1 MKRFFCV
8 FLFSFLVFSCFAGVL
23 GRPRK
28 MKVAQTQ
35 YFDVIFCDESLH
47 TANLVIQNADLLYE
61 QAYEIVKPDEKI
73 RMPIIISPDSDKLK
87 ITYSPNPYNRIVIF
101 EGVPTIETALF
112 ENTVL
117 SLLFQEIAKAV
128 QYSVSSKFVQV
139 VKKFIPSD
147 MFQPIPF
154 INLPFS
160 FAEGF
165 SFVEGSSDGQGM
177 LNDKFALQQLVLAKA
192 QNKFPNWPQISVVK
206 NSKKENDFSSLA
218 GAAFIAFIQQR
229 WGMEKFLEFWNE
241 CGKLHLYLTS
251 GIFFKVYNVSI
262 SSAWNDFYD
271 AIPLPEDLELM
282 EELEKNSSKVIK
294 NDTEGAIKNILST
307 PYGII
312 WYDDIRHE
320 VDILDPSKDIKM
332 RQLLFLAS
340 DVNRISVSPDGR
352 FLVVSYTQIKNRD
365 EFKSEVSWIYDIQ
378 ERSFFKESYDLRE
391 GAIVQLKNGLYVIAG
406 INVKD
411 KAPSIEVYT
420 IPSLYEKLE
429 IDVDLSGFESIE
441 EYNDLKPQLLY
452 ERTFDYDTIP
462 SCPIF
467 VENDLM
473 FCVVHQNLQDYILA
487 VELSSE
493 KEKVFQLYD
502 ENSKSLK
509 IRELHNFSDDT
520 KTQKYSFSFI
530 PNGKVGFTRLG
541 IFQIDENNVPCQV
554 HLQKNDIHG
563 GVNYPVLYND
573 ELFYSAN
580 KIEYNE
586 LKKIP
591 FDLLDFSEGYV
602 QQSNV
607 ELPYLASETW
617 GYNNYKNY
625 NPLKYWF
632 HGLFIP
638 MLPVK
643 QISMTDGPKMWPGL
657 GLTYITNTDPLLN
670 TDMIFSA
677 AFGFANIDFE
687 YFTNP
692 NSDTLQK
699 MLDGMDDFSKNW
711 AFSFFIENTSTPVDI
726 SLGSIFAFDPFEGTY
741 NGELL
746 LTTAWQIPLG
756 MTFRKLNMDVQSKLG
771 ASTYYF
777 DNNQIK
783 EFPNLSNWPKL
794 EESYK
799 TFLLQSTVTYSN
811 VHQYGVSSF
820 EKRGLTF
827 STSLSAFWDLD
838 KTMKFLEEKKQEKLE
853 ATDESTT
860 QNSYSNEVMNSLSDF
875 VYSVEQFTFGFSLGI
890 AIPRLTP
897 LSMYQGMVLSVPA
910 TLSLDVFKEI
920 GTALKFS
927 SEILLFG
934 MEINQGVPILNLFFS
949 RVGLKFG
956 YTGSFLYDTQ
966 KTSLPNMFDVESF
979 RRTFTESIY
988 ADYISFSLDLDFVP
1002 IIGRLT
1008 ETMFNTHF
1016 DFHIYLHQQLF
1027 KFQFSIEFGY

>member
-1 MKRFFCV
+1 
-8 FLFSFLVFSCFAGVL
+8 
-23 GRPRK
+23 

-61 QAYEIVKPDEKI
+61 QAYETVKPDEKI
-73 RMPIIISPDSDKLK
+73 RMPIIISPDSDKLE

-101 EGVPTIETALF
+101 EGVPTVETALF

-177 LNDKFALQQLVLAKA
+177 LNDKFALQQLILAKV
-192 QNKFPNWPQISVVK
+192 QNKFPNWTQISVMK
-206 NSKKENDFSSLA
+206 NSKTENDFSSLA

-271 AIPLPEDLELM
+271 TIPLPEDLELM

-320 VDILDPSKDIKM
+320 VDIFDPSNDIKM

-352 FLVVSYTQIKNRD
+352 FLVVSYTQIKNRS

-441 EYNDLKPQLLY
+441 EYDDSNTQLLY
-452 ERTFDYDTIP
+452 ERTFDYTAVL
-462 SCPIF
+462 SCPVF
-467 VENDLM
+467 VDRDLI
-473 FCVVHQNLQDYILA
+473 FCVVHKELEDYILT
-487 VELSSE
+487 VELSTS
-493 KEKVFQLYD
+493 KEEVFQLYD
-502 ENSKSLK
+502 EKSNPLK
-509 IRELHNFSDDT
+509 IRELNNFS
-520 KTQKYSFSFI
+520 KNNNENFVFSFI
-530 PNGKVGFTRLG
+530 PNDKVGFTRLG
-541 IFQIDENNVPCQV
+541 IVQIDENKMPNKVY
-554 HLQKNDIHG
+554 LQKNDIYG
-563 GVNYPVLYND
+563 GINYPVLYND
-573 ELFYSAN
+573 ELFFSSS
-580 KIEYNE
+580 KIQYNE

-591 FDLLDFSEGYV
+591 LNLLEFSKGSV
-602 QQSNV
+602 QKSNL
-607 ELPYLASETW
+607 ELPYFVSETLD
-617 GYNNYKNY
+617 YSNYIKY
-625 NPLKYWF
+625 TPIKYWF

-643 QISMTDGPKMWPGL
+643 EISMSDGPKMWPGI

-677 AFGFANIDFE
+677 GFGFAKLNFE

-692 NSDTLQK
+692 NSETLK
-699 MLDGMDDFSKNW
+699 KLFVGMNDFSNNW

-726 SLGSIFAFDPFEGTY
+726 SLGSLYGLDYSLGSY
-741 NGELL
+741 NGEVI
-746 LTTAWQIPLG
+746 LTTSWRIPLG
-756 MTFRKLNMDVQSKLG
+756 MTFRTLDMNVQS
-771 ASTYYF
+771 YF
-777 DNNQIK
+777 DFSTKYYDPNQVEK
-783 EFPNLSNWPKL
+783 YPNLYNWPKF
-794 EESYK
+794 EDTYK
-799 TFLLQSTVTYSN
+799 TLLLKSTVTYSN
-811 VHQYGVSSF
+811 VHQYGLSLF
-820 EKRGLTF
+820 EKRGLVF
-827 STSLSAFWDLD
+827 SSNISALWDID
-838 KTMKFLEEKKQEKLE
+838 KSMRIMK
-853 ATDESTT
+853 
-860 QNSYSNEVMNSLSDF
+860 QNSVSNNSAKVQSDKNNTNAYSNSFLNVLN
-875 VYSVEQFTFGFSLGI
+875 SVEQFTFGFSLI
-890 AIPRLTP
+890 IEVPRVTP
-897 LSMYQGMVLSVPA
+897 LNMYKNMVLSVPA
-910 TLSLDVFKEI
+910 TFSLEIFNDI
-920 GTALKFS
+920 GTTLKFG
-927 SEILLFG
+927 SEFLLFG
-934 MEINQGVPILNLFFS
+934 VEINRGIP
-949 RVGLKFG
+949 
-956 YTGSFLYDTQ
+956 FLYLYFSNIGIKLGYFGFLYYDTLT
-966 KTSLPNMFDVESF
+966 TSLPNMLNFDSF
-979 RRTFTESIY
+979 RETFSKSY
-988 ADYISFSLDLDFVP
+988 YVDYISLTLDLGFVP
-1002 IIGRLT
+1002 IIGKLT
-1008 ETMFNTHF
+1008 ETMFNTCF
-1016 DFHIYLHQQLF
+1016 EFQFFLHQQMF
-1027 KFQFSIEFGY
+1027 KFHFSFELEY

>member
-1 MKRFFCV
+1 MK
-8 FLFSFLVFSCFAGVL
+8 L
-23 GRPRK
+23 
-28 MKVAQTQ
+28 AQTQ
-35 YFDVIFCDESLH
+35 YFDVIFCEESLH
-47 TANLVIQNADLLYE
+47 TANLVMQNADLLYE
-61 QAYEIVKPDEKI
+61 QAYELVKPNEKI
-73 RMPIIISPDSDKLK
+73 RMPIILSPDSDKLE

-101 EGVPTIETALF
+101 EGVPTIENALY
-112 ENTVL
+112 ENTIL
-117 SLLFQEIAKAV
+117 SLLFQEISRAV

-139 VKKFIPSD
+139 IQKIIPTD
-147 MFQPIPF
+147 MFQPVPF

-165 SFVEGSSDGQGM
+165 SFVEGSRDGQGM
-177 LNDKFALQQLVLAKA
+177 LNDNFALQQLVLAKS
-192 QNKFPNWPQISVVK
+192 QNKFPNWPQISVIK
-206 NSKKENDFSSLA
+206 NSKKENDFSSLT

-241 CGKLHLYLTS
+241 CGKLHLYFMS
-251 GIFFKVYNVSI
+251 GIFHKVYNVSL
-262 SSAWNDFYD
+262 STAWNDFYE

-340 DVNRISVSPDGR
+340 DVNRITVSPDGR
-352 FLVVSYTQIKNRD
+352 FLVVSYTQIKNRSQ
-365 EFKSEVSWIYDIQ
+365 FKSEVSWIYDIE
-378 ERSFFKESYDLRE
+378 ERAFLQESYDLRE
-391 GAIVQLKNGLYVIAG
+391 ATIVQLKNGLYVIAG
-406 INVKD
+406 INVKNNS
-411 KAPSIEVYT
+411 PSIEVHT

-429 IDVDLSGFESIE
+429 IDVDLSSYEMIE
-441 EYNDLKPQLLY
+441 ELNNSKPQLLY

-462 SCPIF
+462 ACPVF

-473 FCVVHQNLQDYILA
+473 FCVIHQNQEDYILA
-487 VELSSE
+487 VELSSD
-493 KEKVFQLYD
+493 KENVFQLYD

-509 IRELHNFSDDT
+509 IRELNHFSNDNSQNFT
-520 KTQKYSFSFI
+520 FSFI
-530 PNGKVGFTRLG
+530 PNEKVGFTRLG
-541 IFQIDENNVPCQV
+541 YFIIDENKIPNKVY
-554 HLQKNDIHG
+554 LQKNDIYG
-563 GVNYPVLYND
+563 GVNYPVLYKD
-573 ELFYSAN
+573 ELYYSAN

-591 FDLLDFSEGYV
+591 FDLLEFSEGFV
-602 QQSNV
+602 KQSNV
-607 ELPYLASETW
+607 ELPFLASETW

-643 QISMTDGPKMWPGL
+643 EISLSDGPKMWPGL

-677 AFGFANIDFE
+677 AFGFAKIDFE

-692 NSDTLQK
+692 NSDTLLK
-699 MLDGMDDFSKNW
+699 MLDGMNDFSKNW

-756 MTFRKLNMDVQSKLG
+756 MTFRKLNMNVQSKLG
-771 ASTYYF
+771 ASTEYF
-777 DNNQIK
+777 DKNKIN
-783 EFPNLSNWPKL
+783 EFPNLSDWPKFN
-794 EESYK
+794 ESYK
-799 TFLLQSTVTYSN
+799 TFLLQSTATYSN
-811 VHQYGVSSF
+811 VHQYGISSF

-827 STSLSAFWDLD
+827 STSLSALWDLD
-838 KTMKFLEEKKQEKLE
+838 KTMRFIEERNKNNILNNSNSKDVNLN
-853 ATDESTT
+853 
-860 QNSYSNEVMNSLSDF
+860 QNINQTNDFVDF
-875 VYSVEQFTFGFSLGI
+875 VYSVEQFTFGLSLGI
-890 AIPRLTP
+890 EIPRLTP
-897 LSMYQGMVLSVPA
+897 LNMYENMVLSVP
-910 TLSLDVFKEI
+910 TSLSLEIFNEI

-927 SEILLFG
+927 SKFLLFG
-934 MEINQGVPILNLFFS
+934 MEINQGIPILNLFFS

-966 KTSLPNMFDVESF
+966 KTSLPNMFAIESF
-979 RRTFTESIY
+979 RKTFTESIY

>member
-1 MKRFFCV
+1 
-8 FLFSFLVFSCFAGVL
+8 
-23 GRPRK
+23 
-28 MKVAQTQ
+28 MKVVQTQ

-47 TANLVIQNADLLYE
+47 TANLVIHNADFLYE
-61 QAYEIVKPDEKI
+61 QAYETVKPNKKI
-73 RMPIIISPDSDKLK
+73 RMPIIISPDSDELL

-101 EGVPTIETALF
+101 EGVPTIENALF

-128 QYSVSSKFVQV
+128 QYSVSSKFTQV
-139 VKKFIPSD
+139 IKKIIPTD
-147 MFQPIPF
+147 MFQPVPF

-165 SFVEGSSDGQGM
+165 SLVEGSNDGQGL
-177 LNDKFALQQLVLAKA
+177 LNDKFTLQQLVLAKS
-192 QNKFPNWPQISVVK
+192 QNKFPNWSQIAVK
-206 NSKKENDFSSLA
+206 KKSKTANDFSSCV
-218 GAAFIAFIQQR
+218 GAAFIAFLQQR

-241 CGKLHLYLTS
+241 CGKLHLYFTE
-251 GIFFKVYNVSI
+251 GIFFKVYNVSL
-262 SSAWNDFYD
+262 SSAWDDFYES
-271 AIPLPEDLELM
+271 IPLPKDFELM
-282 EELEKNSSKVIK
+282 EELEKNSSKVMH
-294 NDTEGAIKNILST
+294 NDTEGSIKNILST
-307 PYGII
+307 PYGIV

-320 VDILDPSKDIKM
+320 VDILDPSEDIKI

-352 FLVVSYTQIKNRD
+352 FLVVSYTQIKNRSQ
-365 EFKSEVSWIYDIQ
+365 FKSDVSWIYDIK
-378 ERSFFKESYDLRE
+378 ERAFLKESYDLRE
-391 GAIVQLKNGLYVIAG
+391 GTIVQLKNGLHVIAG
-406 INVKD
+406 INVKNNV
-411 KAPSIEVYT
+411 PSIEVHT
-420 IPSLYEKLE
+420 IPSLYKKLK
-429 IDVDLSGFESIE
+429 IDEALSNYELIE
-441 EYNDLKPQLLY
+441 DYDDSKTQLLY

-462 SCPIF
+462 SCPVF
-467 VENDLM
+467 VENDLL
-473 FCVVHQNLQDYILA
+473 FCVIHQSLEDYILT

-493 KEKVFQLYD
+493 KESVFQLYD
-502 ENSKSLK
+502 ENSKLLK
-509 IRELHNFSDDT
+509 IRELHNLLDDG
-520 KTQKYSFSFI
+520 KSKKYSFAFI
-530 PNGKVGFTRLG
+530 PNDEIGFTRLG
-541 IFQIDENNVPCQV
+541 FFQIDENNLPSKVY
-554 HLQKNDIHG
+554 LQTTDIFG

-573 ELFYSAN
+573 ELYYSAN

-591 FDLLDFSEGYV
+591 FEVFEFTEGKV
-602 QQSNV
+602 QESSVQ
-607 ELPYLASETW
+607 LHYFASETW
-617 GYNNYKNY
+617 GYGNYQYY

-632 HGLFIP
+632 QGLFIP
-638 MLPVK
+638 MLPVR
-643 QISMTDGPKMWPGL
+643 QISMSDGPKMWPGL

-692 NSDTLQK
+692 NSDTLKK
-699 MLDGMDDFSKNW
+699 MIEGMDDFSKNW
-711 AFSFFIENTSTPVDI
+711 AFSFFVENTSTPVDI
-726 SLGSIFAFDPFEGTY
+726 SLGSIFTFDPSLGTY

-756 MTFRKLNMDVQSKLG
+756 MTFRKLNMDLQSKLV
-771 ASTYYF
+771 ASTDYF
-777 DNNQIK
+777 DKNKIE
-783 EFPNLSNWPKL
+783 EFPNLSNWPKI
-794 EESYK
+794 EDSYK

-827 STSLSAFWDLD
+827 STSLSALWDLD
-838 KTMKFLEEKKQEKLE
+838 KTLKLLEENKQ
-853 ATDESTT
+853 
-860 QNSYSNEVMNSLSDF
+860 QNELKNDLTNQAINSFSNF
-875 VYSVEQFTFGFSLGI
+875 IYTVEQFTFGFSLGI
-890 AIPRLTP
+890 EIPRLTP
-897 LSMYQGMVLSVPA
+897 LNMYQGLVLSVPA

-966 KTSLPNMFDVESF
+966 KTALPNMFDIESF
-979 RRTFTESIY
+979 RKNFTESIY

-1027 KFQFSIEFGY
+1027 KFQFTIEFGY